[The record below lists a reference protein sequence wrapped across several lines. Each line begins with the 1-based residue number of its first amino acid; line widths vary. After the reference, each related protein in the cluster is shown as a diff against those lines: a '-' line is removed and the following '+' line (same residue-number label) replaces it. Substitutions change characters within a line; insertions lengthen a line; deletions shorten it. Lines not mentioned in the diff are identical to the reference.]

1 MKNSVEDNMAE
12 NTENPTIETP
22 DVLDKPLP
30 EEPLQ
35 DAASGTIETPTITKP
50 EAPEAPKPAAPAP
63 APVAPAPV
71 APAPKPAAPKPPIH
85 KTSSEIESNE
95 MTRKVSL
102 IELIM
107 ILMLVGLVLVFIFG
121 MQQMKIDKEKETI
134 AQQKFESTIP
144 VFDRIIK
151 AMEDYRKQD
160 EFGDYPITLDEIGS
174 FPNPD
179 FKFDYSYDDKIITA
193 VSTKEFGK
201 EGVEVKYSLNNS
213 VYEVVDPSPKEKP
226 TVKDDWLP

>member
-22 DVLDKPLP
+22 DVPDKPLP

-50 EAPEAPKPAAPAP
+50 VAPEAPKPAAPAP

-71 APAPKPAAPKPPIH
+71 APAPKPPIH

-144 VFDRIIK
+144 VFDRIIQ